1 MALSDAGA
9 GLEQQRRRARRAALG
24 LFVVAAVIYACFIYF
39 SVRRSHG

>member
-1 MALSDAGA
+1 MALNATDT

-24 LFVVAAVIYACFIYF
+24 LAVVAFLIYACFIFF